1 MIPPAPV
8 ALHRVTAAHGRHVA
22 VEDVSATFRPG
33 SLTAVVGPNGAG
45 KTTLLRVLAGL
56 HPAASGRVDRGGM
69 APGRFA
75 LLPQAGALDRAFP
88 LGCLDVAALGHWAAK
103 GPFRAVDPAA
113 RDAAAAAL
121 AAVGL
126 RGFERRPVA
135 ALSAGQFQ
143 RVLFA
148 RAVVQDASVLLLD
161 EPFSAV
167 DAPTQDALMA
177 LLHRWHA
184 EGRTVVCVL
193 HDLALART
201 FPDALLLAR
210 RLLAHGPAPQVLR
223 PDALAASDLRWQP
236 GLVAA

>member
-8 ALHRVTAAHGRHVA
+8 ALHDVAASHGRHA
-22 VEDVSATFRPG
+22 ALAGVSVTFAPG
-33 SLTAVVGPNGAG
+33 SCTAVVGPNGAG
-45 KTTLLRVLAGL
+45 KTTLLRVVAGL
-56 HPAASGRVDRGGM
+56 HRPLSGRVDRGGM

-75 LLPQAGALDRAFP
+75 LLPQAGSLDRAFP
-88 LGCLDVAALGHWAAK
+88 LGCLDVVAFGHWAAK
-103 GPFRAVDPAA
+103 GPFRSVGPAA
-113 RDAAAAAL
+113 LDAAAAAL

-126 RGFERRPVA
+126 RGFERRPVS

-148 RAVVQDASVLLLD
+148 RAVVQDASALLLD

-167 DAPTQDALMA
+167 DEATQDALMA
-177 LLHRWHA
+177 VLRGWHA

-193 HDLALART
+193 HDIALARG

-210 RLLAHGPAPQVLR
+210 RVLAHGPAAQVLQ
-223 PDALAASDLRWQP
+223 PDALAASELRWRP

>member
-88 LGCLDVAALGHWAAK
+88 LGCLDVAALAHWAAK

-113 RDAAAAAL
+113 RDAAWTRA
-121 AAVGL
+121 
-126 RGFERRPVA
+126 
-135 ALSAGQFQ
+135 SAPS
-143 RVLFA
+143 A
-148 RAVVQDASVLLLD
+148 R
-161 EPFSAV
+161 
-167 DAPTQDALMA
+167 
-177 LLHRWHA
+177 
-184 EGRTVVCVL
+184 
-193 HDLALART
+193 
-201 FPDALLLAR
+201 
-210 RLLAHGPAPQVLR
+210 
-223 PDALAASDLRWQP
+223 
-236 GLVAA
+236 